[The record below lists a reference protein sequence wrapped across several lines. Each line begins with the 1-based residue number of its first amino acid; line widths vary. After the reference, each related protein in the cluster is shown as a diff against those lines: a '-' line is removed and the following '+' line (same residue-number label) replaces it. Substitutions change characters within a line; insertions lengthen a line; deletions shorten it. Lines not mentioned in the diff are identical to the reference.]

1 MNNAV
6 FDKTMENVRKH
17 PDIKLARKKLKE
29 KLFTCYN
36 QIVTQQTTK
45 WFGKVMINTPVYLGF
60 SIFQLNEIEIFQF
73 WYE

>member
-17 PDIKLARKKLKE
+17 TDIKLARKKLKE

-36 QIVTQQTTK
+36 QIVT
-45 WFGKVMINTPVYLGF
+45 
-60 SIFQLNEIEIFQF
+60 
-73 WYE
+73 